1 MIQHNNYDILKSQPK
16 LLRGILRGLEKE
28 SLRVDRAGALA
39 QTPHPQ
45 ALGAALCHPRIT
57 TDYSEALLEF
67 ITEPHSCINTLLQ
80 QLDDIHRYTYSHIG
94 SETLWT
100 SSMPCELTRDADVPV
115 ARYGFSNVGRMKS
128 VYRLGLGNRYGRS
141 MQTIAG
147 IHYNFSLP
155 DGLWQALHEAEQSTL
170 SLQDFKTERYFAVIR
185 NFRRYYW
192 LLIYLFGAAPAV
204 CRSFVKGREH
214 QLETFDDNENTLY
227 KPYATSLRMGD
238 LGYQSSAQKE
248 LTVGYNKLDNYLQT
262 LCGAITR
269 SHTDYHEIGVKGEP
283 DASEQDESY
292 RQLNSNLLQIEN
304 EFYSAIRPKRTAK
317 PGETALGALQRGGVE
332 YIEIRCIDLNPFE
345 PMGITAEQMRF
356 VDSFLVYCL
365 LADSPDSDSAE
376 NLCISE
382 NQHRIVYRGREP
394 GLKLQTAAGERDM
407 KALAAELINGIEG
420 SAKLLDRAFD
430 SELNSEQHQQSL
442 DVQRAK
448 LDNPELTPSAQLLQ
462 AMRDGNKTFLGLSLE
477 QAQKHRASFN
487 GNSLKPCTENQYAAM
502 AAQSMGDQT
511 AIEKADSVDFETYL
525 SDYYQ
530 QYQNCGRG

>member
-1 MIQHNNYDILKSQPK
+1 MIPSNNFDIFKSQPK

-28 SLRVDRAGALA
+28 SLRVDSSGTLA

-45 ALGAALCHPRIT
+45 SLGAALCHPRIT

-67 ITEPHSCINTLLQ
+67 ITEPHSCITTLLQ

-100 SSMPCELTRDADVPV
+100 SSMPCALTRDADIPV
-115 ARYGFSNVGRMKS
+115 ARYGSSNVGRMKS

-155 DGLWQALHEAEQSTL
+155 DDLWQVLHKAEQSPL

-204 CRSFVKGREH
+204 CQSFVKGREH
-214 QLETFDDNENTLY
+214 QLEKFDDDEHTLY
-227 KPYATSLRMGD
+227 MPYATSLRMGD
-238 LGYQSSAQKE
+238 LGYQSAAQKE
-248 LTVGYNKLDNYLQT
+248 LTVGYNELNSYLQT

-269 SHTDYHEIGVKGEP
+269 SHTDYREIGVKGEP

-332 YIEIRCIDLNPFE
+332 YIEVRCIDLNPFE

-356 VDSFLVYCL
+356 IDSFLVYCL
-365 LADSPDSDSAE
+365 LADSPDSDSTE
-376 NLCISE
+376 NLRINE

-394 GLKLQTAAGERDM
+394 GLKLQTAVGECDM
-407 KALAAELINGIEG
+407 KILAAELIDGIEG
-420 SAKLLDRAFD
+420 SAKLLDHAFN
-430 SELNSEQHQQSL
+430 SGLNTDQHQQSL
-442 DVQRAK
+442 DAQRAK
-448 LDNPELTPSAQLLQ
+448 VDNPELTPSAQLLQ
-462 AMRDGNKTFLGLSLE
+462 AMRDGNKTFFKLSLE

-487 GNSLKPCTENQYAAM
+487 GNSLKPCTKDQYAAM
-502 AAQSMGDQT
+502 AEQSIDDQK
-511 AIEKADSVDFETYL
+511 AIEEADSVNFETYL

-530 QYQNCGRG
+530 QYQNCGEG